1 MISVR
6 DTLQTVKSSDVIALE
21 QIEVAKAEQTALIA
35 QVAEEKVIL
44 QENLDLAL
52 QDASDAQQRVE
63 DAKAAFALQVEELK
77 AATLSKKDA
86 LKAEL
91 AVAADNIIAAVPWEN
106 QWVIPHLEDARD
118 HGQKVLDEV
127 MAEHDGLIN
136 WIKPRPVDPE
146 RVKAVIARDLATLAA
161 EQAAKE

>member
-35 QVAEEKVIL
+35 QVAEEKAIL
-44 QENLDLAL
+44 QENLDRAV
-52 QDASDAQQRVE
+52 QDAVDALQRVE
-63 DAKAAFALQVEELK
+63 DAKASFALQVEALK

-91 AVAADNIIAAVPWEN
+91 ATAADNIIASVPWEN

-118 HGQKVLDEV
+118 RGQKVLDEV
-127 MAEHDGLIN
+127 MKEHDGLIN

-146 RVKAVIARDLATLAA
+146 RVKAVIARDLKTFAD
-161 EQAAKE
+161 EQVTKE